1 MERKLLVVFALTF
14 LVIMLFQPLL
24 KKYGPQPAA
33 KTESSQ
39 AVPAQNQAQL
49 PSQTPTQLPTAPG
62 TSGKKKASPET
73 GQARSLQATSES
85 ETVIENDDYRIV
97 FTNRGGRVK
106 SWVLKKYTD
115 DKGGQLE
122 LVNATA
128 AEKYGYPLTLWTY
141 DEGLRDKVN
150 SALYVVTASSQAAA
164 NISDATPTLPQG
176 TRKDGAPATA
186 SSQFSVLSS
195 QKTDLSSTLLSSPQE
210 IKFVYSDGDVSV
222 EKSYTFDRS
231 SYVVGVKTAVY
242 QKGAQVAAFPMW
254 PAGFGDQITGPQY
267 ATSQVA
273 YQYDGHVERLSTS
286 SWTILPSIKVIGGST
301 IPGPF
306 HWAAVSEQYFAAVFL
321 PQDPQNAA
329 MVTLRGAIEIPHNA
343 SDPNNKQQ
351 DKVDVFGIAVGS
363 LKGPSDV
370 RMYVGPKSL
379 AELQSVSVPGI
390 TGADPDLRKVIDFGS
405 MLGYIAVPL
414 FLWLKW
420 MHGHIVPNWGWA
432 ILLQTLVINLALLP
446 LRLSQMKSMLKMQR
460 VAPQIKQ
467 IQEKYKKYSLRDP
480 EKAKMNEEVAALYK
494 KEGVNPAGGCLPMLI
509 QMPFLFAYYRMLNVA
524 MDLRHAPWLWIK
536 DLSAP
541 DPHYILPVA
550 IVVTMF
556 LLQRMTP
563 QGGMDPAQ
571 QKMMNLMMPV
581 MMGFISF
588 NLPAGLGLYW
598 CAGQVI
604 MIAQQAALNRS
615 SLGREMREMMAK
627 RARKKEK

>member
-1 MERKLLVVFALTF
+1 MERKLLMVFALTF
-14 LVIMLFQPLL
+14 LVIMLFQPLM
-24 KKYGPQPAA
+24 KKYGPQPPAA
-33 KTESSQ
+33 KPESENAAGLRPAGQ
-39 AVPAQNQAQL
+39 PGAAVP
-49 PSQTPTQLPTAPG
+49 TQVSPPVAAEHGTA
-62 TSGKKKASPET
+62 TRET
-73 GQARSLQATSES
+73 GQAPSLQATSET
-85 ETVIENDDYRIV
+85 ETVIENDVYRIV
-97 FTNRGGRVK
+97 FTNRGALVR

-122 LVNATA
+122 LVNAAA
-128 AEKYGYPLTLWTY
+128 AEKYGYPLTLWSY
-141 DEGLRDKVN
+141 DEGLRNQVN
-150 SALYVVTASSQAAA
+150 SALYVATGAA
-164 NISDATPTLPQG
+164 PTLPQSA
-176 TRKDGAPATA
+176 RKDGAPA
-186 SSQFSVLSS
+186 
-195 QKTDLSSTLLSSPQE
+195 SSPAPAEGGRAGAPVATQE
-210 IKFVYSDGDVSV
+210 IKFAYSDGELTV
-222 EKSYTFDRS
+222 EKSFTFDQD

-242 QKGAQVAAFPMW
+242 RKGAQVTAFPMW
-254 PAGFGDQITGPQY
+254 PAGFGDQITAPQY
-267 ATSQVA
+267 AASQMA
-273 YQYDGHVERLSTS
+273 YQYDGKIERLSTS
-286 SWTILPSIKVIGGST
+286 SWTVFPSIKVVGGNT
-301 IPGPF
+301 LPGPF
-306 HWAAVSEQYFAAVFL
+306 HWAGVSDQYFAAEFV
-321 PQDPQNAA
+321 PADPQNAA
-329 MVTLRGAIEIPHNA
+329 LVTLRNAIEIRHSTNDA
-343 SDPNNKQQ
+343 NDVRM
-351 DKVDVFGIAVGS
+351 DKVDVLGAAVGS
-363 LKGPSDV
+363 LKGPSDL
-370 RMYVGPKSL
+370 RIYVGPKSL

-420 MHGHIVPNWGWA
+420 MHGHIVSNWGWA

-446 LRLSQMKSMLKMQR
+446 LRLTQMKSMLRMQR

-494 KEGVNPAGGCLPMLI
+494 KEGVNPLGGCLPMLI

-541 DPHYILPVA
+541 DPRYILPVS